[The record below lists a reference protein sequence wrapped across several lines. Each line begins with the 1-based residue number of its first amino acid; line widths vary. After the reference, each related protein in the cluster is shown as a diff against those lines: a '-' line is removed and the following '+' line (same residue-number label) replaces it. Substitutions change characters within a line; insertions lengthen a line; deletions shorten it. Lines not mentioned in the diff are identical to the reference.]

1 MNRSATRIVAQIAF
15 ALVLL
20 GIWQLYGTLA
30 GDQWT
35 SLPTLVAARIW
46 DLARNG
52 GLIGHIATTLSEIVM
67 GLVIGVPL
75 GTLVG
80 ILLGRTQVLSSL
92 LRPVIV
98 AANSVPIVALAPL
111 LIMWFGLGLSPKVAL
126 VALVSFFLLFFN
138 TYSGVTTIDRDLLD
152 GLRLMG
158 ANRRELLWKVV
169 LPATMPWVLSGLR
182 SALPYSLIAATVGEM
197 MLARSGLGFLVT
209 EFAGQYDMSGVFA
222 ALVVLMILGVIIAE
236 LAARCERWIL
246 RWRGVAGA

>member
-1 MNRSATRIVAQIAF
+1 VSASLARWAARIAF
-15 ALVLL
+15 VLVLL
-20 GIWQLYGTLA
+20 GLWQLYGALA

-35 SLPTLVAARIW
+35 SRPTLVAVRIW
-46 DLARNG
+46 ELART
-52 GLIGHIATTLSEIVM
+52 GLAGHVAVTLSEILM
-67 GLVIGVPL
+67 GLAIGVPT
-75 GTLVG
+75 GTLAG
-80 ILLGRTQVLSSL
+80 IVLGSTRVLSSL

-111 LIMWFGLGLSPKVAL
+111 LIMWFGLGMTPKVAL
-126 VALVSFFLLFFN
+126 VALVAFFLLFFN
-138 TYSGVTTIDRDLLD
+138 TYSGVTTIDRDMLD

-158 ANRRELLWKVV
+158 ANERELLQKVV

-209 EFAGQYDMSGVFA
+209 EFAGQYDMTGVYA

-236 LAARCERWIL
+236 IAARSEAWLL
-246 RWRGVAGA
+246 RWRPSANA